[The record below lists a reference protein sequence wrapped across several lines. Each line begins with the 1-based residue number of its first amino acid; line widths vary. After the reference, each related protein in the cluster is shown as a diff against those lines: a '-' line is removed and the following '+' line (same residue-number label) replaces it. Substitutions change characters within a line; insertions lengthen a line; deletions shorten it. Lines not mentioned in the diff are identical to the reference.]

1 MRRVASR
8 VTSKSSP
15 ETFRLKTLLSR
26 KFIVPSLIILAILIV
41 AVTLLA
47 PTDRVLGEATRMVY
61 VHGAIIRVV
70 LGTFLLSGVLGL
82 IYLFSTR
89 PALVQ
94 WSQILLETS
103 LLLWLPYLVSAT
115 IATLQTW
122 GAIAWFEPRWLVTLQ
137 VSVIAP
143 VAYVVS
149 LVVKKPIVTAA
160 LNAIV
165 AAAIFVLTRSAG
177 LVLHP
182 IDPIG
187 TSGNTGIIGS
197 YLVLLGLCALFALQ
211 VARGLR
217 FWHQGREA

>member
-1 MRRVASR
+1 
-8 VTSKSSP
+8 
-15 ETFRLKTLLSR
+15 LKTLLGP
-26 KFIVPSLIILAILIV
+26 KFIAPSLIVLAIAIV
-41 AVTLLA
+41 GVTLLA

-70 LGTFLLSGVLGL
+70 LGSFLLAGILGL
-82 IYLFSTR
+82 IYLFSQR
-89 PALVQ
+89 PALAQ

-103 LLLWLPYLVSAT
+103 LLLWIPYLVSAT

-137 VSVIAP
+137 ISVIAP
-143 VAYVVS
+143 VAYVVA
-149 LVVKKPIVTAA
+149 LVVKRPIVTAA

-165 AAAIFVLTRSAG
+165 AAVILLLTRSAG

-182 IDPIG
+182 IDPISS
-187 TSGNTGIIGS
+187 SGNSGIIGS
-197 YLVLLGLCALFALQ
+197 YLILLGLCVLFAAQ

-217 FWHQGREA
+217 FWHQRRAT

>member
-1 MRRVASR
+1 MKA
-8 VTSKSSP
+8 
-15 ETFRLKTLLSR
+15 LLGP
-26 KFIVPSLIILAILIV
+26 KFIIPALIILALLIV

-47 PTDRVLGEATRMVY
+47 PTDRVLGAATRMVY

-70 LGTFLLSGVLGL
+70 LGTFLLAGLLGL
-82 IYLFSTR
+82 IYLFSQR

-94 WSQILLETS
+94 WSQIAQETS
-103 LLLWLPYLVSAT
+103 LLLWIPYLISST
-115 IATLQTW
+115 LATLQTW

-137 VSVIAP
+137 ISVIAP

-160 LNAIV
+160 LNVLV
-165 AAAIFVLTRSAG
+165 AVAVFLLTRNAG

-187 TSGNTGIIGS
+187 TSGNGGIIGS
-197 YLVLLGLCALFALQ
+197 YLVLLGLCALLAVQ
-211 VARGLR
+211 VAHGLR
-217 FWHQGREA
+217 FWHQRRA

>member
-1 MRRVASR
+1 
-8 VTSKSSP
+8 
-15 ETFRLKTLLSR
+15 LKTLLGP
-26 KFIVPSLIILAILIV
+26 KFVIPSLIILAILIV
-41 AVTLLA
+41 GVTLLA
-47 PTDRVLGEATRMVY
+47 PVDRVIGEATRMVY

-70 LGTFLLSGVLGL
+70 LGAFLLSGVLGL
-82 IYLFSTR
+82 VYLFSKR
-89 PALVQ
+89 PTLVQ

-115 IATLQTW
+115 VATLQTW

-149 LVVKKPIVTAA
+149 LVVKKPLVTAA

-165 AAAIFVLTRSAG
+165 AAAIFLLTRSAG

-182 IDPIG
+182 IDPIVS
-187 TSGNTGIIGS
+187 SGNSGIIGS
-197 YLVLLGLCALFALQ
+197 YLLLLGLCALFAVQ

-217 FWHQGREA
+217 FWHQRREA

>member
-1 MRRVASR
+1 
-8 VTSKSSP
+8 
-15 ETFRLKTLLSR
+15 LKTLLGP
-26 KFIVPSLIILAILIV
+26 KFIIPSLIILAVLVVVI
-41 AVTLLA
+41 TLLA

-61 VHGAIIRVV
+61 VHGAIIRVI
-70 LGTFLLSGVLGL
+70 LGTFLLSGLLGL
-82 IYLFSTR
+82 VYLLTR
-89 PALVQ
+89 KTAWVE
-94 WSQILLETS
+94 WSRVLMETS
-103 LLLWLPYLVSAT
+103 LVLWIPYLISST

-137 VSVIAP
+137 ISVVAP
-143 VAYVVS
+143 LGYVVS

-165 AAAIFVLTRSAG
+165 AITVFVLTRSAG

-187 TSGNTGIIGS
+187 ASGDSGIIGS
-197 YLVLLGLCALFALQ
+197 YVILLGLCALFAMQ

-217 FWHQGREA
+217 FWHQA

>member
-1 MRRVASR
+1 M
-8 VTSKSSP
+8 
-15 ETFRLKTLLSR
+15 KTLLSR
-26 KFIVPSLIILAILIV
+26 RSIAPSLIVLAILSV
-41 AVTLLA
+41 VVTLLA

-61 VHGAIIRVV
+61 VHGAIIRVI

-82 IYLFSTR
+82 IYLFSNR

-103 LLLWLPYLVSAT
+103 LVLWIPYLVSST

-137 VSVIAP
+137 ISVIAP
-143 VAYVVS
+143 IAYAVS

-160 LNAIV
+160 LNTIV
-165 AAAIFVLTRSAG
+165 AALIFLLTRSAG

-187 TSGNTGIIGS
+187 SSGNNGIIGS
-197 YLVLLGLCALFALQ
+197 YLILLMLCALFAVQ
-211 VARGLR
+211 VARGLHV
-217 FWHQGREA
+217 WHAARTTARQVDG

>member
-1 MRRVASR
+1 MKNLR
-8 VTSKSSP
+8 SP
-15 ETFRLKTLLSR
+15 H
-26 KFIVPSLIILAILIV
+26 FIILSLIILAILTV
-41 AVTLLA
+41 LVTLLA

-70 LGTFLLSGVLGL
+70 LGVFMLSGVLGL
-82 IYLFSTR
+82 IYLFSKR

-94 WSQILLETS
+94 WSQILLETG
-103 LLLWLPYLVSAT
+103 LLLWIPYLVSAT

-137 VSVIAP
+137 ISVIAP
-143 VAYVVS
+143 VAYVVA

-165 AAAIFVLTRSAG
+165 AVAIFLLTRSAG

-187 TSGNTGIIGS
+187 SSGDSGIIGS
-197 YLVLLGLCALFALQ
+197 YLILLGLCALFAVQ

-217 FWHQGREA
+217 FWHQRQAVALRTTG

>member
-1 MRRVASR
+1 
-8 VTSKSSP
+8 
-15 ETFRLKTLLSR
+15 LKNLLGPS
-26 KFIVPSLIILAILIV
+26 FIIPSLIILAVVIV
-41 AVTLLA
+41 VVTLLA

-61 VHGAIIRVV
+61 VHGAIIRVI
-70 LGTFLLSGVLGL
+70 LGTFLLSGLLGL
-82 IYLFSTR
+82 VYLFNRKT
-89 PALVQ
+89 AWVE
-94 WSQILLETS
+94 WSRVLLETS
-103 LLLWLPYLVSAT
+103 LVLWIPYLISST

-137 VSVIAP
+137 ISVIAP
-143 VAYVVS
+143 IAYVVS

-165 AAAIFVLTRSAG
+165 AAAIFLLTRSAG

-197 YLVLLGLCALFALQ
+197 YLALLGLCALFAVQ

>member
-1 MRRVASR
+1 M
-8 VTSKSSP
+8 
-15 ETFRLKTLLSR
+15 KTILGP
-26 KFIVPSLIILAILIV
+26 KFIIPSLIILAILIV
-41 AVTLLA
+41 VVTLLA

-70 LGTFLLSGVLGL
+70 LGTFLLSGLVGL
-82 IYLFSTR
+82 IYLFRRR

-137 VSVIAP
+137 ISVIAP

-160 LNAIV
+160 LNASV
-165 AAAIFVLTRSAG
+165 AAAIFLLTRSAG

-182 IDPIG
+182 IDPIAS
-187 TSGNTGIIGS
+187 SGNTGIITS
-197 YLVLLGLCALFALQ
+197 YVILLGLCALFAVQ

-217 FWHQGREA
+217 FWHQRREA

>member
-1 MRRVASR
+1 MISIPRRYR
-8 VTSKSSP
+8 VK
-15 ETFRLKTLLSR
+15 KLLDA
-26 KFIVPSLIILAILIV
+26 KLIIPSLLLLALLLVI
-41 AVTLLA
+41 VTLVA
-47 PTDRVLGEATRMVY
+47 PVDRVIGEATRMVY
-61 VHGAIIRVV
+61 VHGALIRVV

-82 IYLFSTR
+82 IFLVSKR
-89 PALVQ
+89 AALVE

-103 LLLWLPYLVSAT
+103 LLLWLPYLLSAT

-137 VSVIAP
+137 ISVIAP
-143 VAYVVS
+143 VAYIVS

-160 LNAIV
+160 LNALV

-182 IDPIG
+182 IDPIAS
-187 TSGNTGIIGS
+187 SGNSGIIGS
-197 YLVLLGLCALFALQ
+197 YLMLLGLCALFAVQ

-217 FWHQGREA
+217 FWHRRRGVSALASG

>member
-1 MRRVASR
+1 MQA
-8 VTSKSSP
+8 
-15 ETFRLKTLLSR
+15 LLGR
-26 KFIVPSLIILAILIV
+26 KFIVPLLIVLASLIV
-41 AVTLLA
+41 VVTLLA

-70 LGTFLLSGVLGL
+70 LGTFLLAGALGL
-82 IYLFSTR
+82 LFLFAR
-89 PALVQ
+89 KPALVE
-94 WSQILLETS
+94 WAQILLETS

-137 VSVIAP
+137 ISVIAP
-143 VAYVVS
+143 VAYVAA

-160 LNAIV
+160 LTAIL
-165 AAAIFVLTRSAG
+165 AAAIFVLTRNAG

-182 IDPIG
+182 IDPIAS
-187 TSGNTGIIGS
+187 SGNSGIIGS
-197 YLVLLGLCALFALQ
+197 YVLLLGLCALFAAQ

-217 FWHQGREA
+217 CWHQRRAA

>member
-1 MRRVASR
+1 MQ
-8 VTSKSSP
+8 
-15 ETFRLKTLLSR
+15 TLLRS
-26 KFIVPSLIILAILIV
+26 KLVIPSLIVLMILIA

-70 LGTFLLSGVLGL
+70 LGTFLLSGVVGL
-82 IYLFSTR
+82 IYLFNQR

-103 LLLWLPYLVSAT
+103 LLLWVPYLVSAT

-137 VSVIAP
+137 ISVIAP
-143 VAYVVS
+143 VAYVVA

-160 LNAIV
+160 LNAIT

-182 IDPIG
+182 IDPIAS
-187 TSGNTGIIGS
+187 SGNSGIIGS
-197 YLVLLGLCALFALQ
+197 YLILLTLCALFAVQ

-217 FWHQGREA
+217 FWHQRRA